1 MKKKFE
7 IILISFFLAS
17 CSISDLTDPFT
28 NFISSDE
35 ILFLSAY
42 ENVKIVEQDSN
53 LTGQN
58 SHPVNISEERIEGA
72 LKLLLFRV
80 GKNTK
85 SLFPGNKLEIISY
98 NISKGLAQAN
108 KNQDIVFTME
118 DWYSGLPGT
127 RLKDNRVVS
136 GRIFYNKDGLN
147 VIFGSVLREG
157 FQSTTDPMLVSRNPD
172 LKTNPYVP
180 GSRSFSVRNPFALAV
195 PPNSGIMKPR
205 VAKGRV
211 DWIILT
217 RKSLVARSDLS
228 ENDRRAARSSN
239 IEVQGLKSEV
249 QQLRQELQSMKNP
262 NQRYVYPNQQYRY
275 NTQPYPYQQP
285 YQYQQPY
292 SYQQPYPY
300 QQPYSY
306 PYQYPNQNIY
316 QNQQYRQQSPQSPNN
331 QLSLKS
337 LENMRSRGLISEES
351 YLKKLK
357 ELGY

>member
-1 MKKKFE
+1 
-7 IILISFFLAS
+7 
-17 CSISDLTDPFT
+17 
-28 NFISSDE
+28 
-35 ILFLSAY
+35 
-42 ENVKIVEQDSN
+42 
-53 LTGQN
+53 
-58 SHPVNISEERIEGA
+58 
-72 LKLLLFRV
+72 
-80 GKNTK
+80 
-85 SLFPGNKLEIISY
+85 
-98 NISKGLAQAN
+98 
-108 KNQDIVFTME
+108 ME

-228 ENDRRAARSSN
+228 ENDRRATVRSSN

-292 SYQQPYPY
+292 SYP
-300 QQPYSY
+300 
-306 PYQYPNQNIY
+306 
-316 QNQQYRQQSPQSPNN
+316 
-331 QLSLKS
+331 
-337 LENMRSRGLISEES
+337 
-351 YLKKLK
+351 
-357 ELGY
+357 

>member
-1 MKKKFE
+1 MKNKLK
-7 IILISFFLAS
+7 IILVSIFLSGCSF
-17 CSISDLTDPFT
+17 SDLTDSFT
-28 NFISSDE
+28 NLISSDE

-42 ENVKIVEQDSN
+42 ENVKIVEQDSQS
-53 LTGQN
+53 TGQN
-58 SHPVNISEERIEGA
+58 SHPVNISEERVEGA

-80 GKNTK
+80 GNNTK
-85 SLFPGNKLEIISY
+85 SLFPGKKLEIISY
-98 NISKGLAQAN
+98 NISKGLSKAN
-108 KNQDIVFTME
+108 KNQDVVFTME

-136 GRIFYNKDGLN
+136 GRVFYNKDGLN
-147 VIFGSVLREG
+147 VIFGSVLRKG

-180 GSRSFSVRNPFALAV
+180 GSRSFSVKNPFALAV

-205 VAKGRV
+205 VAKGRA

-217 RKSLVARSDLS
+217 SKSLVARSNLS
-228 ENDRRAARSSN
+228 ENDRKAARTSN

-249 QQLRQELQSMKNP
+249 QQLRQELQSL
-262 NQRYVYPNQQYRY
+262 RSPNQQFRY
-275 NTQPYPYQQP
+275 NAQPYPYQQP
-285 YQYQQPY
+285 YPYPYPYQ
-292 SYQQPYPY
+292 QQPYPY
-300 QQPYSY
+300 QQPNYAY
-306 PYQYPNQNIY
+306 PYPNQNIY
-316 QNQQYRQQSPQSPNN
+316 QNQQYGQPRPKVSPNN
-331 QLSLKS
+331 QLSLKQ

>member
-1 MKKKFE
+1 M
-7 IILISFFLAS
+7 
-17 CSISDLTDPFT
+17 
-28 NFISSDE
+28 
-35 ILFLSAY
+35 
-42 ENVKIVEQDSN
+42 V
-53 LTGQN
+53 
-58 SHPVNISEERIEGA
+58 
-72 LKLLLFRV
+72 
-80 GKNTK
+80 
-85 SLFPGNKLEIISY
+85 
-98 NISKGLAQAN
+98 
-108 KNQDIVFTME
+108 
-118 DWYSGLPGT
+118 SGLPGT

-136 GRIFYNKDGLN
+136 GRVFYNKDGLN
-147 VIFGSVLREG
+147 VIFGSVLRAG

-180 GSRSFSVRNPFALAV
+180 GSRSFSVKNPFALAV

-205 VAKGRV
+205 VAKGRA

-217 RKSLVARSDLS
+217 RKSLVARSNLS
-228 ENDRRAARSSN
+228 ENDRKAARSSN

-249 QQLRQELQSMKNP
+249 QQLRQELQSMRNP
-262 NQRYVYPNQQYRY
+262 NQRLFIQINNIDITLNHIHTNNLININNPTLTNNNRIQ
-275 NTQPYPYQQP
+275 
-285 YQYQQPY
+285 
-292 SYQQPYPY
+292 Y

-316 QNQQYRQQSPQSPNN
+316 QNQQYGQQSPQSPNN